1 MRVIQLIN
9 RLARVPD
16 RDVDVLM
23 VDSNGKTLSIES
35 IEAKGTT
42 VVLLQPQKDTSSEE
56 N

>member
-23 VDSNGKTLSIES
+23 VDSNGNTQEIDRVEV
-35 IEAKGTT
+35 KGTT
-42 VVLLQPQKDTSSEE
+42 VIIQPKTKLSEE